1 MQSSYLHSRIHGLTV
16 FFVANFLTLPLIDFH
31 SFTLYLFVS
40 STLALLIN
48 FFVYLGFSRYKI
60 RLRKRDCLRVFKYTK
75 DEFANILK
83 RTTITKLYP
92 ILEVAVVNT
101 INPLYMSI
109 YGFSKSVISGIS
121 DFEKKGFSSVVKSKS
136 LNLSSTGNYYDLK
149 KYLLLSD
156 KKLQI
161 LSALAFVLSLMF
173 LLFFPLYSSF
183 IPQLNLEINTSKS
196 ILITLIILL
205 PSNYAAVSNIYVAIG
220 QNLDR
225 QAYYST
231 LISIVCLVSC
241 VLIFGAY
248 LKVQLL
254 VPFCFSLLHFSNILL
269 IKSSTLRRLN
279 Y

>member
-1 MQSSYLHSRIHGLTV
+1 MIIYCCSLIIFLLVDFNSLIDPVNVNPLLFTLILSRSFTTYFSSQICLFLDLQSSYLHSRIHGLTV

-121 DFEKKGFSSVVKSKS
+121 TLKRKAS
-136 LNLSSTGNYYDLK
+136 L
-149 KYLLLSD
+149 
-156 KKLQI
+156 Q
-161 LSALAFVLSLMF
+161 
-173 LLFFPLYSSF
+173 
-183 IPQLNLEINTSKS
+183 
-196 ILITLIILL
+196 
-205 PSNYAAVSNIYVAIG
+205 
-220 QNLDR
+220 
-225 QAYYST
+225 
-231 LISIVCLVSC
+231 
-241 VLIFGAY
+241 
-248 LKVQLL
+248 
-254 VPFCFSLLHFSNILL
+254 
-269 IKSSTLRRLN
+269 
-279 Y
+279 